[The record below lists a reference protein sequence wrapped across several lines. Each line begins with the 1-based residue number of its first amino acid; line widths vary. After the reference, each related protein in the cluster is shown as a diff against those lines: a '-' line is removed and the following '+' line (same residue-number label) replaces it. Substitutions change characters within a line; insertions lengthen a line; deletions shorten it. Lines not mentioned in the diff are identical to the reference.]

1 MCSVSCHCH
10 LTMLNHTKELTCC
23 DPKSIQVT
31 ANRAQNTMLHNE
43 GKGESNP
50 SCSMVVINQVPQATC
65 AKNAS
70 AIQTW
75 HQGTWNFAIGG
86 KSSACR
92 IIYIY
97 YIILYYIILYYI
109 ILYYIILYYIILY
122 YIIYIHNMYVVYSF
136 LSPWYA
142 FSLCPLPLWQKA
154 NPASNPTART
164 PRQLQLKVK
173 ALGISGMLT
182 CSGLIGV
189 IGSWSLG
196 LEFSGFS
203 SVLEV
208 LDVFTLPWSWR
219 SCALGSVR
227 KRSEDSPVKAPA
239 M

>member
-1 MCSVSCHCH
+1 MVEQCMKWNVFRVQSQSFLSLSPNNVESYKRADLLWPKVYPSHCEQSPEYNVAQWGQRGVESKLQH
-10 LTMLNHTKELTCC
+10 GCDQPSPASNLRKERISYPDMTPGHMELCYWR
-23 DPKSIQVT
+23 QVICL
-31 ANRAQNTMLHNE
+31 QN
-43 GKGESNP
+43 
-50 SCSMVVINQVPQATC
+50 
-65 AKNAS
+65 
-70 AIQTW
+70 
-75 HQGTWNFAIGG
+75 
-86 KSSACR
+86 
-92 IIYIY
+92 YIY
-97 YIILYYIILYYI
+97 YIIYIICMQCTPFWA
-109 ILYYIILYYIILY
+109 
-122 YIIYIHNMYVVYSF
+122 HDTRSRFVHCHF
-136 LSPWYA
+136 
-142 FSLCPLPLWQKA
+142 WQKA